1 MKCKALSV
9 IFLLTVL
16 AMFYIAGSLE
26 QEYITD
32 GQAVIALT
40 VNFAAMAVS
49 GYKSG
54 LLAVTNEEDNSK

>member
-1 MKCKALSV
+1 MKRKALSI

-40 VNFAAMAVS
+40 VNLAAMAVS

-54 LLAVTNEEDNSK
+54 MLDANEEETKK